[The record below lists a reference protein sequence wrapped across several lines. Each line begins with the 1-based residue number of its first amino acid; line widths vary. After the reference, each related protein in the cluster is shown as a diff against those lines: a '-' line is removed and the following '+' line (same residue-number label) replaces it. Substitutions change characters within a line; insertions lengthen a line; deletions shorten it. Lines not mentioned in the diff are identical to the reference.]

1 MQAREQTKY
10 DTFYIAK
17 EALLALSFYYFHYK
31 MTIPKNGAN
40 YIVSYLTNSITTKL
54 NASDDTP

>member
-17 EALLALSFYYFHYK
+17 EALLALSFYYFRYK
-31 MTIPKNGAN
+31 LAIFKSGAS
-40 YIVSYLTNSITTKL
+40 YIVSYLTNSITTKF
-54 NASDDTP
+54 NTSDDTL